1 MDGRESP
8 VFQFSRDENEPPK
21 MIPNG
26 VIDGSR
32 QFKVSRCFFEHWQST
47 IKGVFVFADSS
58 NANFPICN
66 VHSFECHI
74 TELYLGE
81 TNKPHH
87 RSTPGHRLV
96 DSAHWVRQKVN
107 SSSAVMFCGAA
118 FDFTEVDLDSKA
130 KGQNTL
136 TCLSVAREG
145 TYVMAPLQQGIYARA
160 RVVQIATAEDNSSQE
175 ERKEYA
181 MVLFI
186 DEGTVAWVST
196 KCLAKMDF
204 MLSYHPWQA
213 IATALFKIRP
223 RHGEQW
229 NRETT
234 ETLRT
239 ILSEYEFV
247 RIKLVQNSK
256 ESYNN
261 FHTVLKVNMDGL
273 QWVKDT
279 LGCSIS
285 YALARRSRDVLCD
298 RLMFDAFEQCL
309 YPYEGRSS
317 EFPFSVPEETWR
329 NAFPTPDGVK
339 EIEFEDQCALWNETG
354 LGPQVKVADVDFLN
368 EAGYFTRGLF
378 LVNVEA
384 THTISPYEFYARP
397 LLVKEMDGGGSNEE
411 DANNSEEAY
420 REEDDA
426 MIAANEELQR
436 HACELN
442 SFYGYPSNRKR
453 IDMERVKKGLEMG
466 TRVYGIAQMQGDL
479 AVFTGVWQRVE
490 IIGLKA
496 ASNQDDYYCRI
507 RFLDSGGTDIRLLST
522 ILEIH
527 PMHCDRPPMCLQM
540 CMHSIEPANDEK
552 QWSPE
557 ALKFFRRELREDV
570 PIGMNVLGQLNKYV

>member
-1 MDGRESP
+1 MEGFFRMDGRESP

-32 QFKVSRCFFEHWQST
+32 QFKIHRMRISRSATCT
-47 IKGVFVFADSS
+47 VL
-58 NANFPICN
+58 N
-66 VHSFECHI
+66 VISPSCI
-74 TELYLGE
+74 
-81 TNKPHH
+81 
-87 RSTPGHRLV
+87 
-96 DSAHWVRQKVN
+96 WVRQINHITDQLQV
-107 SSSAVMFCGAA
+107 
-118 FDFTEVDLDSKA
+118 TDL
-130 KGQNTL
+130 NTL

-160 RVVQIATAEDNSSQE
+160 RVVQIATAEDNSK

-570 PIGMNVLGQLNKYV
+570 PIGMNVLGQLNKLVGFIVPQLEQN